1 MKIAIIGTGRVGTTL
16 AEGFVAAGHDVVFGS
31 RSPGEKEGL
40 PAPVLTTA
48 ASVEGADV
56 VVAAVPGRDTPWILR
71 EIGAPALAEK
81 VLIDVGNALGDSFD
95 LLYPNAGLGA
105 ALQAAFPRTK
115 VVKTLNTVSAPLM
128 AHPTALPQTAVF
140 LSGDDADA
148 KTLVA
153 GLLEDLGWPAKSR
166 IDLGDISTARATEH
180 YFFLSM
186 DIMRALRTTTYGIA
200 VVS

>member
-1 MKIAIIGTGRVGTTL
+1 MKIAIIGTGRVGNTL

-31 RSPGEKEGL
+31 RDPDDRPGL
-40 PAPVLTTA
+40 PVPVVTTT

-56 VVAAVPGRDTPWILR
+56 VVAAVPGRDTPAILR
-71 EIGAPALAEK
+71 EIGAAALAGK

-105 ALQAAFPRTK
+105 ALQAAFPQTR

-128 AHPTALPQTAVF
+128 AHPGAIPQTAVF
-140 LSGDDADA
+140 LSGDDPDA
-148 KTLVA
+148 KKVVA
-153 GLLEDLGWPAKSR
+153 GLLEDLGWPAKAR

-186 DIMRALRTTTYGIA
+186 DIGRALGTTTYGIA